1 MTLHY
6 FVLEDPKDF
15 PWGGLGRRVVS
26 AREYIQTAP
35 RIPKRARIVNLC
47 RDYGYMGLG
56 YYVSLLA
63 EARQDRIIP
72 AVESM
77 LDIGWKRIYARAL
90 PELNEEL
97 NRLARKDA
105 DFPAVLEI
113 TVCFGRTDDSRL
125 KDFAEHVFDAFRCP
139 ILVVS
144 VEKKREGWRI
154 QDVDVKALKRLSE
167 EERTLF
173 VQGLDAY
180 TKRAPRLAKGARP
193 PKYTLAVLH
202 DPREA
207 LPPSN
212 RKAFERLEKVAQPMG
227 MKVELITRKDF
238 RRLAEFD
245 ALFIRE
251 TTALDHHTYRF
262 ARRAEAEGM
271 PVMDDPTSILRCTN
285 KVYLA
290 ELLAAANLPRPRTA
304 IVDAKTLPQAG
315 EKVGFPVVLKI
326 PDGSF
331 SRGVKKATTQEELLT
346 LGTAMLKDSDLILAQ
361 EYLPTEF
368 DWRVGI
374 LNGTPLFVCRYF
386 MAQGHWQIVKHETDG
401 RFDEGLF
408 DTISV
413 ADAPGEVLDMALAAA
428 RPIGNGLYGVDIK
441 ETPMGPRVIEVNDN
455 PNLDAGVEDK
465 ILKDDLWRMIA
476 MEFIRRIE
484 AR

>member
-15 PWGGLGRRVVS
+15 PWGGLGRRILS
-26 AREYIQTAP
+26 AKDYLQTAP

-47 RDYGYMGLG
+47 RDYQYLGLG

-90 PELNEEL
+90 PELNAEL
-97 NRLARKDA
+97 DRLSKKHKDMG
-105 DFPAVLEI
+105 DTLDLL
-113 TVCFGRTDDSRL
+113 VCFGQAEEARFQ
-125 KDFAEHVFDAFRCP
+125 DFAEHLFDAFRCP
-139 ILVVS
+139 ILKVHAA
-144 VEKKREGWRI
+144 RTTDGWQI
-154 QDVDVKALKRLSE
+154 EDVDVKALKRLSE
-167 EERTLF
+167 PQRELF
-173 VQGLDAY
+173 VRALDRY
-180 TKRAPRLAKGARP
+180 TKRAPRQHKNSRP

-202 DPREA
+202 DPKEA

-212 RKAFERLEKVAQPMG
+212 RKAFDKLEKVAAPLG

-238 RRLAEFD
+238 RRLSEFD

-251 TTALDHHTYRF
+251 TTALDHYTYRF

-271 PVMDDPTSILRCTN
+271 PVLDDPTSILRCTN

-290 ELLAAANLPRPRTA
+290 ELMAAANLPRPKTA
-304 IVDAKTLPQAG
+304 IVDAKTLMGAG
-315 EKVGFPVVLKI
+315 EKVGYPVVLKI

-331 SRGVKKATTQEELLT
+331 SRGVKKAANPEELKAV
-346 LGTAMLKDSDLILAQ
+346 GEAMLKESDLILAQ

-386 MAQGHWQIVKHETDG
+386 MAHGHWQIVKHETDG
-401 RFDEGLF
+401 RYDEGLF
-408 DTISV
+408 ETLSV

-465 ILKDDLWRMIA
+465 VLKDDLWRIIA
-476 MEFIRRIE
+476 MDFIRRIE